1 MPPETTRN
9 WLELPRDVMT
19 SILKRLGAVEI
30 LETAQKVCMLWRSL
44 CKVPSMWRAID
55 MCNSCYRRSLGDPNN
70 MRYYLEKMC
79 IHAIDQSQFRPAA
92 RCPHQELWLRRAP
105 HLHCPEV
112 LFFFSL
118 YRLVIFLFNFVLF
131 MFTLK
136 TIFIL
141 IIGFWFNLICYEYLC
156 VLNIN
161 FVV

>member
-1 MPPETTRN
+1 MEGKGAPSSSSSPSKKNQTKKVYKKKETTRN
-9 WLELPRDVMT
+9 WLELPRDVMAL
-19 SILKRLGAVEI
+19 ILKRLGAVEI

-55 MCNSCYRRSLGDPNN
+55 MCNSCCRRSLGDPNN

-112 LFFFSL
+112 LFFFP
-118 YRLVIFLFNFVLF
+118 YID
-131 MFTLK
+131 
-136 TIFIL
+136 
-141 IIGFWFNLICYEYLC
+141 W
-156 VLNIN
+156 
-161 FVV
+161 